1 MIAKFMAVGSFWGV
15 LGIGVCN
22 RQLTADF
29 RAGSKCINL
38 RSKANINDHIMDFY
52 PLIILSFF
60 RERVGKVPGY
70 TCINLISLGPTRAS
84 WTAHTRGGMLLTTEL
99 SLSGLKAYQATITAS
114 RNCCCVVGGLSIS
127 RIWIA
132 IWSQI
137 CSTRFISGLLADWWF
152 SRKIIVVRVM
162 YGEALSW
169 NSTKLLRKV
178 LLAQGKTFCLSTR
191 RQTCWFM
198 GPSTITSSLLP
209 QKWTAIDAA
218 DRNSTSNPT
227 IELYSWP
234 GTWLELVV
242 SYHLQ
247 QNPVFRAFVH
257 LWRCPLGLWL
267 GVLVSLDR
275 FRILE
280 MATCGTLVKAAI
292 SNQVRPLR
300 ETWLSSAI
308 LLA

>member
-1 MIAKFMAVGSFWGV
+1 MFHERIILASRNDLYTLAVNWMEFLFRFSFAFSALLLPCSDDCQIYGCGIILGSFGDWS
-15 LGIGVCN
+15 LQSTIN
-22 RQLTADF
+22 SRFSSRQQMYQ
-29 RAGSKCINL
+29 

-84 WTAHTRGGMLLTTEL
+84 WTAHTRGGMLLTKEL

-137 CSTRFISGLLADWWF
+137 CSIRFISGLLADQSMTYTVWF
-152 SRKIIVVRVM
+152 SRKIIVARVM
-162 YGEALSW
+162 CAEALSW
-169 NSTKLLRKV
+169 NSTKFLRKV
-178 LLAQGKTFCLSTR
+178 FLAQGKTFCLSTR

-209 QKWTAIDAA
+209 PKWTAIDAA

-234 GTWLELVV
+234 DQT
-242 SYHLQ
+242 
-247 QNPVFRAFVH
+247 PVPLSIFR
-257 LWRCPLGLWL
+257 
-267 GVLVSLDR
+267 
-275 FRILE
+275 
-280 MATCGTLVKAAI
+280 
-292 SNQVRPLR
+292 SNSKFD
-300 ETWLSSAI
+300 ENSECSSF
-308 LLA
+308 